1 VYNHDDFVK
10 LLNNLPDWFVAK
22 TVSFGQSAK
31 IVAGNAQEPIVEELF
46 NRLGLPGIRA
56 TCGEKIDNTTR
67 SGKTSHVDVTVWHN
81 DKPIIA
87 IDVKNGGSNGTESA
101 GARANDVE
109 ARVAGAAKKGYLF
122 YFYLFTPQ
130 TACTSLDH
138 VDIAMQ
144 RLTASST
151 PCKLLTAC
159 IKKGDTN
166 LQILCDVI
174 TQQTGQHVD
183 TSMII
188 DMYNVINKQPSL
200 KDRIRSRSE
209 HAHRE
214 ELAVQA
220 KSAVRLAKAA
230 KIAARK
236 R

>member
-1 VYNHDDFVK
+1 MHNHDDFVK
-10 LLNNLPDWFVAK
+10 LLNELPDEFVEK
-22 TVSFGQSAK
+22 VVSLGQGAK

-67 SGKTSHVDVTVWHN
+67 SGKTSNVDVTVWHN

-101 GARANDVE
+101 GARASDVE
-109 ARVAGAAKKGYLF
+109 ARVAGASKKGYS
-122 YFYLFTPQ
+122 YYVYLFTPQ
-130 TACTSLDH
+130 SACTSLDH
-138 VDIAMQ
+138 VDIAVQ

-183 TSMII
+183 TSMIVG
-188 DMYNVINKQPSL
+188 MYNVLNKQPSL
-200 KDRIRSRSE
+200 KDRIRNKSE
-209 HAHRE
+209 QVHRE
-214 ELAVQA
+214 LLDREMKRQ
-220 KSAVRLAKAA
+220 AKAA

>member
-101 GARANDVE
+101 GAR
-109 ARVAGAAKKGYLF
+109 
-122 YFYLFTPQ
+122 
-130 TACTSLDH
+130 ACTSLDH